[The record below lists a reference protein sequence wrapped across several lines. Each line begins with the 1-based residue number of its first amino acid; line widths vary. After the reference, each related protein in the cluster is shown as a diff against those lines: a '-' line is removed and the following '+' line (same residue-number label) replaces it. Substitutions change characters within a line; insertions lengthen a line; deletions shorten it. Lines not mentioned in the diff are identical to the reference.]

1 MERRDMNAKYIK
13 WLIVGV
19 VVLWGGGYAVA
30 AEKTEWHV
38 LQTLQL
44 SDAPLDMI
52 VSADNRF
59 IYLLND
65 KGQLLVYDANGRVRD
80 TIDVGRDIDHIKAG
94 PREDLLFLLSRSRGK
109 VQLISISMIE
119 DIDTENAPFRG
130 PRDAP
135 VTIAVFSDFQCPY
148 CARLVPVLRQVSEQ
162 HPKQVKIVFKQF
174 PLGIH
179 SFASRA
185 AQFAI
190 AARQQGKFWE
200 FHDQLFKHY
209 HQLNDQI
216 VENIRSDLHL
226 DPDKFKKDMMAPGT
240 IAQIN
245 ADIHN
250 GQQAGVRGTPT
261 VFVNGKLLRDKSIK
275 GFQTAINSCIRRLAA
290 QKN

>member
-1 MERRDMNAKYIK
+1 MNAKYIK
-13 WLIVGV
+13 WLIFGV

-30 AEKTEWHV
+30 AEKTEWRV

-44 SDAPLDMI
+44 SDALLDVI

-80 TIDVGRDIDHIKAG
+80 TIDVGRDVDRIKTG
-94 PREDLLFLLSRSRGK
+94 PSEGLLFLLSRASGK
-109 VQLISISMIE
+109 VQLVSISMIE
-119 DIDTENAPFRG
+119 DIDTENAPFLG

-148 CARLVPVLRQVSEQ
+148 CARLAPVLHQVSEQ
-162 HPKQVKIVFKQF
+162 YPQQVKIVYKQF

-179 SFASRA
+179 GFAGRA

-190 AARQQGKFWE
+190 AAQQQGKFWE

-216 VENIRSDLHL
+216 IEKIRSDLDL
-226 DPDKFKKDMMAPGT
+226 DPDKFKRDMMSPRT

-275 GFQTAINSCIRRLAA
+275 GFQTAINSSIQRLAA
-290 QKN
+290 KK